1 MSEVTQ
7 SGSQLD
13 RIETSIG
20 DLRQLNAQILD
31 RLTRMEERQN
41 THATEMGKLEARV
54 DDHSDRI
61 RELELQ
67 VAVASKTGKQQH
79 RTLMGRW
86 AALASVAMLLLGAA
100 ASTVG
105 KVLAD
110 LLTTG
115 AQ

>member
-1 MSEVTQ
+1 MAEVPKH
-7 SGSQLD
+7 GSQLD
-13 RIETSIG
+13 RIETSLS

-67 VAVASKTGKQQH
+67 VAVANKTGKQQH
-79 RTLMGRW
+79 RALMGRW
-86 AALASVAMLLLGAA
+86 SAMAAVGMLLLGAV

-110 LLTTG
+110 LLATG
-115 AQ
+115 GQ

>member
-1 MSEVTQ
+1 
-7 SGSQLD
+7 
-13 RIETSIG
+13 
-20 DLRQLNAQILD
+20 
-31 RLTRMEERQN
+31 
-41 THATEMGKLEARV
+41 MGKLEARV

-67 VAVASKTGKQQH
+67 AAVASKTGKQQY
-79 RTLMGRW
+79 RALMGRW
-86 AALASVAMLLLGAA
+86 SALAAVAMLFLGAA

-115 AQ
+115 GQ

>member
-1 MSEVTQ
+1 MTEVREH
-7 SGSQLD
+7 GSQLD
-13 RIETSIG
+13 RIETSLG

-54 DDHSDRI
+54 DDHSDRL
-61 RELELQ
+61 RELELL
-67 VAVASKTGKQQH
+67 VAVADKTGKQQH
-79 RTLMGRW
+79 RALMGRW
-86 AALASVAMLLLGAA
+86 SALAAVGMLILGAA

-110 LLTTG
+110 LLQSG
-115 AQ
+115 SS